1 MKGNDTMVLC
11 TRPQALGRVG
21 YVSCAVIG
29 CGLLS
34 GSFEPV
40 CLYLS
45 VIALSAFREEG
56 CFSVLQSVTFV
67 TVSLSLI
74 RFCTTRSGLVPVHL
88 VFSNRH

>member
-1 MKGNDTMVLC
+1 MVLC

-56 CFSVLQSVTFV
+56 CFSVLQSDTLCI
-67 TVSLSLI
+67 VSLI
-74 RFCTTRSGLVPVHL
+74 IDKACTTRSGLVPVHL
-88 VFSNRH
+88 VFIFNH